1 MIEDSTSCY
10 FDSVIVQYLDT
21 VADITGKGWKCQRY
35 RHPPEWFRTQ
45 DEAYTRAGQM
55 YVEARLESDPDR
67 VVDDAIACDSSTCQN
82 NETGW
87 GFDVLCDCNK

>member
-1 MIEDSTSCY
+1 MHLKIGGILKLKDSTSCY

-45 DEAYTRAGQM
+45 DEAYTRACQM
-55 YVEARLESDPDR
+55 YVEARLENDPDR
-67 VVDDAIACDSSTCQN
+67 VVDDHHHH
-82 NETGW
+82 
-87 GFDVLCDCNK
+87 